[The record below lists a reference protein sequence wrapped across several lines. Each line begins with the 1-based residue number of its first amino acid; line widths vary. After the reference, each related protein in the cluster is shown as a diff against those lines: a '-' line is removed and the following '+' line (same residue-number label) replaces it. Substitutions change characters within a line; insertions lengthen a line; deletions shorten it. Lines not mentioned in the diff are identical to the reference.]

1 MDKPQ
6 TDSLNVNEIK
16 DELLSITEETP
27 KSELIRK
34 IDFLVKQLN
43 MSYDLNRK
51 NSLVLTEALE
61 QAQTKYKK
69 YEAEKSSPAN
79 QLKNFIKRV
88 FIAWG
93 WYEASYDELKEIHE
107 GRIGVPKKG

>member
-6 TDSLNVNEIK
+6 TDSLNVDEIK

-43 MSYDLNRK
+43 MSYDFNRK
-51 NSLVLTEALE
+51 NVLVLTEALE
-61 QAQTKYKK
+61 HAQTRYKVA
-69 YEAEKSSPAN
+69 EAKKEPIR
-79 QLKNFIKRV
+79 LFIKK
-88 FIAWG
+88 FLIGFG
-93 WYEASYDELKEIHE
+93 WYEASYDELKELHE
-107 GRIGVPKKG
+107 GRVKIP